1 MQPAMPHSGWCYL
14 PEREPTPYFQLNTMS
29 SITSPAPS
37 RAAPRRLTSQDFKT
51 LGLAA
56 LGGALEFYD
65 FIIFVFFAT
74 VIGKLFFP
82 PDMPEWLVL
91 IQTFGIF
98 AAGYLIRPL
107 GGIVLA
113 HFGDMFGRK
122 KVFAFS
128 ILLMALSTLGMAVM
142 PTYATIGVLAPILLV
157 LMRILQGAAIG
168 GEVPG
173 AWTFVAEHVPF
184 RRVGFACGFLT
195 SGLSFGI
202 LLGSSIATIINTV
215 FTPEAIAD
223 GAWRIPFFIGG
234 IFGLLSVWMRRWLQ
248 ETPIFAEMKAS
259 RTLAPE
265 LPLKTVLRD
274 HLRGVIISMLLTWI
288 LSAAIVVTT
297 LMTAT
302 LLQKIYGYTAQQ
314 SLAATS
320 FGTLFLIFATSAA
333 GSIVDRVGSGRFF
346 TVAGVVFGIATWA
359 FYSFAASS
367 ITLMFVLYAIMG
379 LAVGLVGAIP
389 YVMVRAFPARVR
401 FTGLSFSY
409 NVAYAIFGGLTPIG
423 VTTALAINP
432 MAHAW
437 YLLFIAAL
445 TVGIGIYL
453 MLHGDKVESEA
464 GIEELTA
471 RLAKA

>member
-1 MQPAMPHSGWCYL
+1 MPHCDGIASL
-14 PEREPTPYFQLNTMS
+14 PMGP
-29 SITSPAPS
+29 SPASKLNDMSPTLTS
-37 RAAPRRLTSQDFKT
+37 AAAPRRLTRHDFRI

-65 FIIFVFFAT
+65 FIIFVFFAA

-82 PDMPEWLVL
+82 PSMPDWLVL

-98 AAGYLIRPL
+98 AAGYLVRPL

-113 HFGDMFGRK
+113 HFGDLFGRK
-122 KVFAFS
+122 RVFAFS
-128 ILLMALSTLGMAVM
+128 ILLMALSTLGMAAM
-142 PTYATIGVLAPILLV
+142 PTYGTLGVAAPILLIA
-157 LMRILQGAAIG
+157 MRILQGAAIG

-195 SGLSFGI
+195 SGLSLGI
-202 LLGSSIATIINTV
+202 LLGSSIATVINSV
-215 FTPEAIAD
+215 FTPDSILS
-223 GAWRIPFFIGG
+223 GAWRIPFFLGG
-234 IFGLLSVWMRRWLQ
+234 IFGLLSVWLRRWLQ

-265 LPLKTVLRD
+265 LPLKAVLRD
-274 HLRGVIISMLLTWI
+274 HLRGVIVSVLLTWI

-302 LLQKIYGYTAQQ
+302 LLQKLYGYTAQQ

-333 GSIVDRVGSGRFF
+333 GAIVDRVGSGRFF
-346 TVAGVVFGIATWA
+346 TIGGIFFGAATFA
-359 FYSFAASS
+359 FYSFAATS
-367 ITLMFVLYAIMG
+367 ITVMFALYAVMG
-379 LAVGLVGAIP
+379 LAVGMVGAVP

-401 FTGLSFSY
+401 FSGLSFSY
-409 NVAYAIFGGLTPIG
+409 NVSYAIFGGLTPIA
-423 VTTALAINP
+423 VTSLLPLNP

-445 TVGIGIYL
+445 TVVLGLYL
-453 MLHGDKVESEA
+453 SLRGETVESDA

-471 RLAKA
+471 RLGRS